1 MIIERTLYFAKPG
14 KASDVLEV
22 RRRGCEVRVA
32 LGLSAGT
39 IYVRHGDSDAPDVQW
54 ECHFHTEEEQR
65 ADLEARGASAAFT
78 AIREEMTRRRCDEA
92 VQGTGRNR
100 AIRSDRVCLRGRPEL
115 VPPA

>member
-14 KASDVLEV
+14 KAGEVLEV
-22 RRRGCEVRVA
+22 RRRGSEVRVA

-65 ADLEARGASAAFT
+65 ADFEARGASAAFT
-78 AIREEMTRRRCDEA
+78 ANIRVHLQWRETCTLSSKA
-92 VQGTGRNR
+92 
-100 AIRSDRVCLRGRPEL
+100 RS
-115 VPPA
+115 